1 ACSRRGRAVSIA
13 ARPRPLPVDVAA
25 RLRRVVT
32 ALIWVGAAV
41 AAGLLGILLTP
52 ILDRIIV
59 GALLLVLVPVLVVS
73 IVDFFRSPD

>member
-1 ACSRRGRAVSIA
+1 MSIA
-13 ARPRPLPVDVAA
+13 ARPRPLPVDVLA

-59 GALLLVLVPVLVVS
+59 GVLLLVLVPVLVVS

>member
-1 ACSRRGRAVSIA
+1 MSIA
-13 ARPRPLPVDVAA
+13 ARPRPLPVDVAV
-25 RLRRVVT
+25 RFWCVVT
-32 ALIWVGAAV
+32 ALIWVGAVV

-59 GALLLVLVPVLVVS
+59 GVLLLVLVPVLVVS

>member
-1 ACSRRGRAVSIA
+1 MCIRDS
-13 ARPRPLPVDVAA
+13 
-25 RLRRVVT
+25 VVT

-59 GALLLVLVPVLVVS
+59 GVLLLVLVPVLVVS

>member
-1 ACSRRGRAVSIA
+1 MSIA
-13 ARPRPLPVDVAA
+13 ARPRPLPIDVAA

-32 ALIWVGAAV
+32 ALVWVGAAV

>member
-1 ACSRRGRAVSIA
+1 MSIA
-13 ARPRPLPVDVAA
+13 ARPRPLPADVAA

-41 AAGLLGILLTP
+41 AAGFLGILLTP

>member
-1 ACSRRGRAVSIA
+1 MSIA

>member
-1 ACSRRGRAVSIA
+1 MSIA

-32 ALIWVGAAV
+32 ALIWGGAAV

-59 GALLLVLVPVLVVS
+59 GVLLLVLVPVLVVS

>member
-1 ACSRRGRAVSIA
+1 MSIA

-25 RLRRVVT
+25 RLRRVMT

-59 GALLLVLVPVLVVS
+59 GVLLLVLVPVLVVS

>member
-1 ACSRRGRAVSIA
+1 MSIA

-25 RLRRVVT
+25 RLRRIVT
-32 ALIWVGAAV
+32 ALLWVGAAV
-41 AAGLLGILLTP
+41 AAGLLGILLAP

>member
-1 ACSRRGRAVSIA
+1 MSIA

-25 RLRRVVT
+25 RLRRIVT
-32 ALIWVGAAV
+32 ALLWVGAAV

-59 GALLLVLVPVLVVS
+59 GALLLVLVPVLIVS

>member
-1 ACSRRGRAVSIA
+1 MSIA

-59 GALLLVLVPVLVVS
+59 GALLLLLLPVLVVS

>member
-1 ACSRRGRAVSIA
+1 MSLA

-25 RLRRVVT
+25 RLRRIVT
-32 ALIWVGAAV
+32 ALVWVGAAV

-59 GALLLVLVPVLVVS
+59 CALLLALLPVLVVS

>member
-1 ACSRRGRAVSIA
+1 MSIA

-59 GALLLVLVPVLVVS
+59 GVLLLVLVPVLVVS
-73 IVDFFRSPD
+73 IGDFFRSPD

>member
-1 ACSRRGRAVSIA
+1 MSIA

-73 IVDFFRSPD
+73 IVDLFRSPD